1 MNSLLCEVV
10 DKIINKG
17 RLEGRFEGKQEVIRN
32 LIESNVGSLEQ
43 IATWVKLPVE
53 EVQKIAEKVPVRG

>member
-1 MNSLLCEVV
+1 MNSLLCKVV

-17 RLEGRFEGKQEVIRN
+17 RLEGKQEVIRN

-43 IATWVKLPVE
+43 IAAWVKLPVE
-53 EVQKIAEKVPVRG
+53 EVQKITEKVPVRG